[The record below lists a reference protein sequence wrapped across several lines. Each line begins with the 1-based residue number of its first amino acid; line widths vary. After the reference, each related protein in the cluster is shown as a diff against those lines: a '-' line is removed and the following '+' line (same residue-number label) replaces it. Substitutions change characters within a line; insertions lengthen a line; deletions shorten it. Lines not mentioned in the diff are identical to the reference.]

1 MYQSK
6 NSAFLICECKL
17 NPFEFVKSPKTGNI
31 KIQWHT
37 DLGYLH
43 SRAKL
48 KLREVNS
55 RRLIEQTNLENHP
68 ITIMKKDTFDLMPFI
83 SAKIEIDINHLNSSK
98 YNCCVEFERQRKNK
112 SPYLCSFIYLER
124 NSSSWSPSAN
134 YAKITS
140 KKSYNQTEN
149 HSKLS
154 HLEVTQ
160 INRILRH
167 FSKIIFARQL
177 LTILSFFLVI
187 LVAIAVWYK
196 CFLLKKKKNNATS
209 PNIQMLIMNDE
220 NAKMQLGSLTEKQLK
235 AFNQNAVLNPKRLDF
250 NKNPIESPELAPPTY
265 NQYVSEF
272 DRIKE

>member
-1 MYQSK
+1 LYQSK
-6 NSAFLICECKL
+6 NNAFLICECKL
-17 NPFEFVKSPKTGNI
+17 NPFEFVKSPKTGSIEI
-31 KIQWHT
+31 KWHT
-37 DLGYLH
+37 NIGYLDG
-43 SRAKL
+43 RAKL

-68 ITIMKKDTFDLMPFI
+68 IKIMKKDTFDLMPFI
-83 SAKIEIDINHLNSSK
+83 SAKIEIAIDHLNSSK
-98 YNCCVEFERQRKNK
+98 YSCCVEFERQRKNK
-112 SPYLCSFIYLER
+112 SPYLCSFISLER

-134 YAKITS
+134 YAKIIG
-140 KKSYNQTEN
+140 KSYNQTEN
-149 HSKLS
+149 PNTLS
-154 HLEVTQ
+154 HLEVNE
-160 INRILRH
+160 IHRILRH

-187 LVAIAVWYK
+187 IVAIAVWYK
-196 CFLLKKKKNNATS
+196 CLLLKKKKNNPTS
-209 PNIQMLIMNDE
+209 PDIQMPIINDE
-220 NAKMQLGSLTEKQLK
+220 NSKMQIGTLTEKQLK